1 MERAYSLC
9 KNMQSKCRV
18 CVDPAVCFCSPTQHT
33 SLSCLFLV
41 FDSHAKC
48 ACLMMVNHDDAMLQ
62 VESNNEQRPSVSNG
76 ITSDDGDSDAADTQ
90 DHLYSSWAEKP
101 F

>member
-1 MERAYSLC
+1 
-9 KNMQSKCRV
+9 
-18 CVDPAVCFCSPTQHT
+18 
-33 SLSCLFLV
+33 
-41 FDSHAKC
+41 
-48 ACLMMVNHDDAMLQ
+48 MMVNHDDAMLQ